1 MPSTDYLAIAITE
14 FRRLKKLAD
23 GALAQVSPEQLFAA
37 GGPEDNSLAVI
48 MKHLSGNMLS
58 RWRDFLTSDGEK
70 PGRNRDGEF
79 IITAADTREALFARW
94 EEGWRETFKA
104 LEPLSAA
111 DLARA
116 ITIRGEALS
125 VSQAITRQLTHYAYH
140 IGQIVF
146 LAKHLVGTNWKSMSI
161 PRGKS
166 AEFNQAPAKYLP
178 KADSTKV

>member
-1 MPSTDYLAIAITE
+1 MPSADYLSVAITE

-23 GALAQVSPEQLFAA
+23 GALAQVSAAQLVEV

-58 RWRDFLTSDGEK
+58 RWPGFLTSDGEK

-104 LEPLSAA
+104 LEPLQAA
-111 DLARA
+111 DLER
-116 ITIRGEALS
+116 
-125 VSQAITRQLTHYAYH
+125 
-140 IGQIVF
+140 
-146 LAKHLVGTNWKSMSI
+146 
-161 PRGKS
+161 
-166 AEFNQAPAKYLP
+166 
-178 KADSTKV
+178 